1 MSPKGL
7 YIPNSNILIGM
18 DICQIMAALPREV
31 LNLVVAGILW
41 LSVAILIWLH
51 PAFWEAKD

>member
-1 MSPKGL
+1 MIETFK
-7 YIPNSNILIGM
+7 YMHVYTYIGM
-18 DICQIMAALPREV
+18 GLCLLLESLPREV
-31 LNLVVAGILW
+31 LNVLVAAVLW